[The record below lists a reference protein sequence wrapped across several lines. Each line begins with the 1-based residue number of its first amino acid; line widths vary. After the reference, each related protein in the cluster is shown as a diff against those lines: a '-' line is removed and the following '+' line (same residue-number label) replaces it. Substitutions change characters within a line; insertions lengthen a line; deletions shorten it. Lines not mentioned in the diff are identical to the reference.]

1 MQEVTR
7 QQVTTC
13 LKTLGIAPGDGLLVH
28 SAVQFL
34 GRPVGGL
41 QMYLDAIQEAIG
53 ARRHAG
59 RTHVQFWLRPRR
71 KF

>member
-1 MQEVTR
+1 MQEVT
-7 QQVTTC
+7 QEQVTTC
-13 LKTLGIAPGDGLLVH
+13 LKALGIAPGDGLLVH

-41 QMYLDAIQEAIG
+41 KMYLEAIQEETG
-53 ARRHAG
+53 PDG
-59 RTHVQFWLRPRR
+59 TLVVPTFKFWLRPRR